1 MRYCVLSVLL
11 LVVSLCGL
19 YSDELGEMSE
29 EELLTELMQILE
41 QQEAK
46 LTEQATQIQTLETHL
61 TEARR
66 QLTIAKVWQEA
77 LTARINKLQTLH
89 TELKTS
95 WQNYKDEKEREIK
108 WLKAGLVGA
117 GIFSASLG
125 GLTLWQLTKK

>member
-1 MRYCVLSVLL
+1 MRYFLVSVLL
-11 LVVSLCGL
+11 LAASLFGL
-19 YSDELGEMSE
+19 SSEELSEMSE
-29 EELLTELMQILE
+29 AELLTELMQILE

-46 LTEQATQIQTLETHL
+46 LTEQAQQIETLETHL

-95 WQNYKDEKEREIK
+95 WQNYRDEKEREVRR
-108 WLKAGLVGA
+108 LKFALVGVGAVGA
-117 GIFSASLG
+117 GLG
-125 GLTLWQLTKK
+125 GLNIWQLTKK

>member
-66 QLTIAKVWQEA
+66 QLTIAKVWQGA
-77 LTARINKLQTLH
+77 LTARIDKLQSLH
-89 TELKTS
+89 SELTKS
-95 WQNYKDEKEREIK
+95 WQSYKDAKEREIRR
-108 WLKAGLVGA
+108 LKFALVGVGAVGA
-117 GIFSASLG
+117 GLG
-125 GLTLWQLTKK
+125 GLNIWQAMRK